1 MNWNLEYQINIWKL
15 KAGCNIRTIT
25 IILRCRMNF
34 DALKKLFTELRDYL
48 ELQNDNSI
56 VNIRKLV
63 NNTVVVLE
71 SDKSESFKSEYVLD
85 AYKSLYTGRAG
96 LTEYY
101 IWDNDYDK
109 RMRLNEPLERIR
121 DDLWEI
127 MKQYV

>member
-25 IILRCRMNF
+25 IILRCKMNF

>member
-1 MNWNLEYQINIWKL
+1 
-15 KAGCNIRTIT
+15 
-25 IILRCRMNF
+25 MNF

-85 AYKSLYTGRAG
+85 AYKSLYTGRGG

>member
-1 MNWNLEYQINIWKL
+1 
-15 KAGCNIRTIT
+15 
-25 IILRCRMNF
+25 MNF

-71 SDKSESFKSEYVLD
+71 SDKSESFKSKYVLD

>member
-1 MNWNLEYQINIWKL
+1 
-15 KAGCNIRTIT
+15 
-25 IILRCRMNF
+25 MNF

-85 AYKSLYTGRAG
+85 AYKSLYTGRVG

>member
-25 IILRCRMNF
+25 VILRCKMNF

-85 AYKSLYTGRAG
+85 ARC
-96 LTEYY
+96 
-101 IWDNDYDK
+101 
-109 RMRLNEPLERIR
+109 
-121 DDLWEI
+121 
-127 MKQYV
+127 V

>member
-1 MNWNLEYQINIWKL
+1 
-15 KAGCNIRTIT
+15 
-25 IILRCRMNF
+25 MNF

-63 NNTVVVLE
+63 NNTVMVLE

-85 AYKSLYTGRAG
+85 VYKSLCTGRAG

-109 RMRLNEPLERIR
+109 RIRLNEPLERIR
-121 DDLWEI
+121 DNLWEI

>member
-1 MNWNLEYQINIWKL
+1 MNLE
-15 KAGCNIRTIT
+15 
-25 IILRCRMNF
+25 
-34 DALKKLFTELRDYL
+34 ALKKLFTELGDCL

-56 VNIRKLV
+56 LNIRKLV
-63 NNTVVVLE
+63 KNTVEVLD
-71 SDKSESFKSEYVLD
+71 SDESESFKSEYVLD

-109 RMRLNEPLERIR
+109 RMKLNEPLERIR

-127 MKQYV
+127 MKRYV

>member
-1 MNWNLEYQINIWKL
+1 
-15 KAGCNIRTIT
+15 
-25 IILRCRMNF
+25 MNF

-85 AYKSLYTGRAG
+85 AYKSLYTGRTG

>member
-1 MNWNLEYQINIWKL
+1 
-15 KAGCNIRTIT
+15 
-25 IILRCRMNF
+25 MNF

-48 ELQNDNSI
+48 ELQNDNSS

-85 AYKSLYTGRAG
+85 AYKSLYTERAG

>member
-1 MNWNLEYQINIWKL
+1 
-15 KAGCNIRTIT
+15 
-25 IILRCRMNF
+25 MNF

-121 DDLWEI
+121 DDLLEI